1 MEEIM
6 AKRASMRLRFAASAT
21 VLAATLVPLSCA
33 WAQADEQRETAY
45 LYGAFGQMG
54 AAHMASFH
62 DDKVNLMQ
70 ALTYLIDA
78 ARLTKCIDP
87 EPWIRIRSELQRG
100 ASARSVFP
108 TIRALTE
115 FPNASVLEQVNK
127 YRCRCEDSSPP
138 RTGNLTGSWRLTEGY
153 CAPGEVL
160 TITQVSGQIVS
171 IRSKGY
177 CSGGEYAE
185 YEATNIQWQPDGRLT
200 YRAVYTVRPPSWPEP
215 YAEVS
220 WRFTSGDKAVGDWRK
235 NGKSGGVVM
244 ERMR

>member
-1 MEEIM
+1 MSNR
-6 AKRASMRLRFAASAT
+6 AQKRQRWAVVVPAVLVSAALCVSPAS
-21 VLAATLVPLSCA
+21 TL
-33 WAQADEQRETAY
+33 AQADEQREAVH
-45 LYGAFGQMG
+45 LYGAFVQMG
-54 AAHMASFH
+54 SVHGAAFR
-62 DDKVNLMQ
+62 DDKPGMMQ
-70 ALTYLIDA
+70 ALIYLIGA
-78 ARLTKCIDP
+78 ARASKCIDP
-87 EPWIRIRSELQRG
+87 EPWVQILNELQRG
-100 ASARSVFP
+100 ASARSMFSRVTVLTDFP
-108 TIRALTE
+108 GAK
-115 FPNASVLEQVNK
+115 VLEQVNK

-138 RTGNLTGSWRLTEGY
+138 PTGNLSGNWRLTEGY
-153 CAPGEVL
+153 CAPGEML